1 MMFSRA
7 DETAGDI
14 PVKDITVTTHGSAT
28 LPESALSQNVRE
40 RQNVSKFSRE
50 ELEDKFLRLQD
61 ENLTLKQHAC
71 KQEDKIRRMATK
83 LIRLVKDRKRSESAG
98 GRDVE
103 MEEMMEEMQEK
114 VQDLE
119 KQNEGLRR
127 RLLATKQ
134 QLQVQTR
141 RHTPYSHVQPR
152 INSGLRRPLTPAR
165 PHTPRAGIRHVE
177 GEMSAKPP
185 QGLLPRY
192 GHSLLDEARAEIRN
206 LESVTEMQQAQLE
219 EMERSA
225 EVWREQLKRRE
236 RECEE
241 SLLQMREHQAGGQ
254 RLTIKENVEMIK
266 LQKLLSEKGN
276 ALTVLESRFLQQQE
290 SMKTLK
296 ASHDA
301 ALLKVEEVSR
311 QMKEERMKSLQLE
324 TQTQSRVLEQR
335 HAQELQERIQDLE
348 KERDLLK
355 ENCDKFVKSAFD
367 VSQEQKWRIREQQ
380 LKVQVVQLETALRSD
395 LTDKNQILDKIK
407 AERDVNE
414 KLMQENKQLQLRY
427 LEQKQHLDEIKDRM
441 KFFTKESEIDAAEL
455 SEALML
461 IKTRRSQ
468 KSGELGFLE
477 KVEEDVKVD
486 VERSLREMQAT
497 HAETIQELEKTRN
510 MLIIQ
515 HKINKDYQA
524 EVGVVTRTMDDLKL
538 EYELKTEKLAQLL
551 DMRAA
556 KIKKLEAQMKDIAY
570 GTKTHV
576 FRPDVTTDDVTDEFD
591 GPLHLARGENLLEIH
606 LGRAQFAPEAVEG
619 LKDRDPSTFC
629 TYAFYD
635 FELQSTAVVRGA
647 RPAYS
652 FTSQYL
658 VRVNELFLNYLH
670 TSSVTVE
677 VQLAEGLSFRTV
689 AAGQLRLN
697 QLLERDGKVFGTIQL
712 VGVTDEIQVF
722 GTLEY
727 WLKLRVPMEQAIRLY
742 KERVKALGYLNTST
756 RNSQALSVPVASS
769 SSLID
774 GDLNELNVTVHL
786 CCDLKS
792 RAPHTQPSPYV
803 IYKLYDFPDHDTP
816 IISSTNEPQFEDHTV
831 FPVAINSDLDAF
843 LRSEALVLY
852 VFDDLDD
859 ENQLYLGK
867 ARVPL
872 ISLAHDET
880 ITGMFELT
888 DPAGLP
894 SGQISVTL
902 KWKFTY
908 LPPSSS
914 ALTTQQTKIT
924 SRTTP
929 ERRTSQDQEKAERRT
944 SQDKEKTERRTS
956 QDQEKAERRT
966 SQDKEKTERR
976 THQDQEKAERRTPQ
990 DKEKKERQTSQEKEK
1005 TETETQLMTKDPP
1018 LIPQPTVSETPLP
1031 KPRQRTLPKSTAK
1044 RVSFVDVTELE
1055 KQMEQT
1061 TASDGDDD
1069 KETRSSVTPVPKT
1082 IIVMDAGQATS
1093 VSEEED
1099 EEESHFS
1106 EGQLIT
1112 ASSQSDESEVSEELQ
1127 EPQTGAQGEDEDDS
1141 DDCIVP
1147 AQSSQ
1152 QKKQPSECIRVEIV
1166 SLSLT
1171 PGSRVAE
1178 DGGIVR
1184 LFVEYGFLGLPS
1196 VETPL
1201 SLKKPLPG
1209 HCLSYNFSNVIHV
1222 DMENNQARRQSLRA
1236 VLEGRDTHLEH
1247 IKFTVVSDP
1256 PEEEEQ
1262 DEECEDVGVAYLRIR
1277 DVMDTRRDM
1286 RDVSLSVV
1294 DVQDSSEVIG
1304 HLVVTVEALEAL
1316 TSIMKDPERDR
1327 PLTTLA

>member
-1 MMFSRA
+1 MMFARA

-14 PVKDITVTTHGSAT
+14 PVKDIPVNPSGAAT
-28 LPESALSQNVRE
+28 LPEALLSQNIRE
-40 RQNVSKFSRE
+40 RQNVSKFSKE

-83 LIRLVKDRKRSESAG
+83 LIRLVKDRKQSEG

-103 MEEMMEEMQEK
+103 MEEMMEELQEK
-114 VQDLE
+114 VQELE
-119 KQNEGLRR
+119 KQNEGLKR
-127 RLLATKQ
+127 RLLAAKQ
-134 QLQVQTR
+134 QLQVQNR
-141 RHTPYSHVQPR
+141 RHTPYRHIQPR
-152 INSGLRRPLTPAR
+152 INSGLRRLTDDMPMASSSR
-165 PHTPRAGIRHVE
+165 PHTPKAGIRHVE
-177 GEMSAKPP
+177 GDMSAKPP

-206 LESVTEMQQAQLE
+206 LENVIESQLAQME
-219 EMERSA
+219 DMERSA
-225 EVWREQLKRRE
+225 EMLRDQLKRKE
-236 RECEE
+236 REFEE
-241 SLLQMREHQAGGQ
+241 SLLQMREHQASGQ
-254 RLTIKENVEMIK
+254 RLTIKDNVEMIK
-266 LQKLLSEKGN
+266 LQKLLSERAN
-276 ALTVLESRFLQQQE
+276 TLTVLEGRFLQQQE

-301 ALLKVEEVSR
+301 ALVKVNEVSR
-311 QMKEERMKSLQLE
+311 QLKEERLKSLQLV
-324 TQTQSRVLEQR
+324 TQIQTRALDQR

-355 ENCDKFVKSAFD
+355 ENCDKLVKSVFD
-367 VSQEQKWRIREQQ
+367 VSQEQKWKTREQQ
-380 LKVQVVQLETALRSD
+380 LKLQVAQLETALKSD
-395 LTDKNQILDKIK
+395 LADKNQILDKIK
-407 AERDVNE
+407 AERDLNE
-414 KLMQENKQLQLRY
+414 KLMQENRELQLRY
-427 LEQKQHLDEIKDRM
+427 LEQKQQLDEIKERM

-461 IKTRRSQ
+461 IKVRRIQ

-486 VERSLREMQAT
+486 VERSLRELQAT

-524 EVGVVTRTMDDLKL
+524 EVQAVTRVMDDMKL
-538 EYELKTEKLAQLL
+538 EYELKSEKLAQLL

-556 KIKKLEAQMKDIAY
+556 KIKKLEAQLKDIAY

-576 FRPDVTTDDVTDEFD
+576 FRPDVTSDGVKDEFD
-591 GPLHLARGENLLEIH
+591 ESLRLARGENLLEIH
-606 LGRAQFAPEAVEG
+606 LGRAQFSPEAVES
-619 LKDRDPSTFC
+619 LKDKDPSTFC

-647 RPAYS
+647 HPAYS
-652 FTSQYL
+652 LTSQYL
-658 VRVNELFLNYLH
+658 VRVDDLFLNYLH
-670 TSSVTVE
+670 SSSVTVE
-677 VQLAEGLSFRTV
+677 VQLAEGLSFCTV

-722 GTLEY
+722 GALEY

-756 RNSQALSVPVASS
+756 SDSQALSVPVPSCP
-769 SSLID
+769 SLMD
-774 GDLNELNVTVHL
+774 GDLNELNITIHS
-786 CCDLKS
+786 CCDLRS
-792 RAPHTQPSPYV
+792 RGPHTQPSPYI

-816 IISSTNEPQFEDHTV
+816 IISSTNEPQFEDHMV
-831 FPVAINSDLDAF
+831 FPVALNSDLDAL
-843 LRSEALVLY
+843 LRSEALVFY
-852 VFDDLDD
+852 VFDDLDV

-872 ISLAHDET
+872 ISLAHDKT

-888 DPAGLP
+888 DPEGLP

-902 KWKFTY
+902 QWKFTY
-908 LPPSSS
+908 LPPTSS
-914 ALTTQQTKIT
+914 AITTQQTTIT
-924 SRTTP
+924 GRTTP
-929 ERRTSQDQEKAERRT
+929 ERQ
-944 SQDKEKTERRTS
+944 
-956 QDQEKAERRT
+956 
-966 SQDKEKTERR
+966 
-976 THQDQEKAERRTPQ
+976 
-990 DKEKKERQTSQEKEK
+990 
-1005 TETETQLMTKDPP
+1005 TETQLMTKDPP
-1018 LIPQPTVSETPLP
+1018 LIPQPTVSENVIVLEAGEA
-1031 KPRQRTLPKSTAK
+1031 TA
-1044 RVSFVDVTELE
+1044 
-1055 KQMEQT
+1055 
-1061 TASDGDDD
+1061 
-1069 KETRSSVTPVPKT
+1069 
-1082 IIVMDAGQATS
+1082 

-1106 EGQLIT
+1106 EGQVIT
-1112 ASSQSDESEVSEELQ
+1112 ASSQSDESEISEELQ
-1127 EPQTGAQGEDEDDS
+1127 EPLTGCMSVVIRSCDALLH
-1141 DDCIVP
+1141 
-1147 AQSSQ
+1147 
-1152 QKKQPSECIRVEIV
+1152 QPSECIRVEIV
-1166 SLSLT
+1166 SMSLK

-1178 DGGIVR
+1178 DSAIVR
-1184 LFVEYGFLGLPS
+1184 LFVEYSFLGLPS

-1209 HCLSYNFSNVIHV
+1209 HNVSYNFSNVIHV
-1222 DMENNQARRQSLRA
+1222 DKESNQSRRQTLRA
-1236 VLEGRDTHLEH
+1236 VLEGRNRQLEH
-1247 IKFTVVSDP
+1247 IKFTMVSDP

-1262 DEECEDVGVAYLRIR
+1262 DEECEDVGVAYLRILDIMEKHR
-1277 DVMDTRRDM
+1277 DTK
-1286 RDVSLSVV
+1286 DVSLNIV

-1316 TSIMKDPERDR
+1316 TSIMKDPERDQ

>member
-14 PVKDITVTTHGSAT
+14 PVKDITVYTHGAAT
-28 LPESALSQNVRE
+28 LSESVLSQNVRE
-40 RQNVSKFSRE
+40 RQNVSKISRE

-61 ENLTLKQHAC
+61 ENLTLKQHTC

-83 LIRLVKDRKRSESAG
+83 LIRLVKDRKQSESAG
-98 GRDVE
+98 SRDVE

-141 RHTPYSHVQPR
+141 RHTPYSHIQPR

-165 PHTPRAGIRHVE
+165 PHTPKAGVRHVE

-206 LESVTEMQQAQLE
+206 LESVTEIQRAQLE

-225 EVWREQLKRRE
+225 EVWRDQLKRRE
-236 RECEE
+236 REFEE

-254 RLTIKENVEMIK
+254 RLTIKDNVEMIK

-301 ALLKVEEVSR
+301 ALLKVEDVSR

-324 TQTQSRVLEQR
+324 TQIQSRVLDQR
-335 HAQELQERIQDLE
+335 HAHELQERIQDLE

-380 LKVQVVQLETALRSD
+380 LKLQVVQLETALKSD

-427 LEQKQHLDEIKDRM
+427 LEQKQQMDEIKDRM

-461 IKTRRSQ
+461 IKTRRTQ

-524 EVGVVTRTMDDLKL
+524 EVEVVTRTMDDLKL

-556 KIKKLEAQMKDIAY
+556 KIKKLEAQLKDIAY

-576 FRPDVTTDDVTDEFD
+576 FRPDVPSEDVTDEFD

-652 FTSQYL
+652 CTSQYL

-689 AAGQLRLN
+689 AVGQLRLN
-697 QLLERDGKVFGTIQL
+697 KLLEQDGKVFGTIQL
-712 VGVTDEIQVF
+712 VGITDGIQVF

-742 KERVKALGYLNTST
+742 KERVKALGYLNTSM
-756 RNSQALSVPVASS
+756 RDSQALSVPVASS

-786 CCDLKS
+786 CCNLKS
-792 RAPHTQPSPYV
+792 RAPHSQPSPYV

-831 FPVAINSDLDAF
+831 FPVAMNSDLDAF

-872 ISLAHDET
+872 ISLADDEY

-914 ALTTQQTKIT
+914 AIVTQQTKIT
-924 SRTTP
+924 SRKTP
-929 ERRTSQDQEKAERRT
+929 EIRTSQDKEKTERQTSQDKEKTERPT

-956 QDQEKAERRT
+956 QD
-966 SQDKEKTERR
+966 KEKT
-976 THQDQEKAERRTPQ
+976 Q
-990 DKEKKERQTSQEKEK
+990 
-1005 TETETQLMTKDPP
+1005 TETPLMAKDPP
-1018 LIPQPTVSETPLP
+1018 LIPQPTVSEIPLP
-1031 KPRQRTLPKSTAK
+1031 KPRQRTLPKSAAK

-1061 TASDGDDD
+1061 IASDDDN

-1082 IIVMDAGQATS
+1082 IIVMDAGQATA

-1112 ASSQSDESEVSEELQ
+1112 ISSQSDESEISEELQ
-1127 EPQTGAQGEDEDDS
+1127 EPQTGVQGEDDEDEEDDS

-1147 AQSSQ
+1147 AQSTQ

-1166 SLSLT
+1166 SLSLK

-1178 DGGIVR
+1178 DSGIVR
-1184 LFVEYGFLGLPS
+1184 LFVEYCFLGLPS

-1209 HCLSYNFSNVIHV
+1209 HCVSYNFSNVIHV
-1222 DMENNQARRQSLRA
+1222 DMEKNQARRQSLRA
-1236 VLEGRDTHLEH
+1236 VLEGRNRQLEH

-1256 PEEEEQ
+1256 PEEDEQ

-1277 DVMDTRRDM
+1277 DVMDKRRDM
-1286 RDVSLSVV
+1286 KDVSLSVV

>member
-1 MMFSRA
+1 MFARA

-14 PVKDITVTTHGSAT
+14 PVKDISVSPHGAAA
-28 LPESALSQNVRE
+28 LPESLLSQNVRE

-61 ENLTLKQHAC
+61 ENLTLKQHTC

-83 LIRLVKDRKRSESAG
+83 LIRLVKDRKQSEGGRVVG

-103 MEEMMEEMQEK
+103 MEEMMEELQEK
-114 VQDLE
+114 VQELE
-119 KQNEGLRR
+119 KQNEGLKR

-134 QLQVQTR
+134 QLQVQSR
-141 RHTPYSHVQPR
+141 RHTPYSHIQPR
-152 INSGLRRPLTPAR
+152 INSGLRRLRDDRPLTPSR
-165 PHTPRAGIRHVE
+165 PHTPKAGIRHVE
-177 GEMSAKPP
+177 GEISAKPP

-206 LESVTEMQQAQLE
+206 LENVIESQQAQME
-219 EMERSA
+219 EMEGSA
-225 EVWREQLKRRE
+225 EMLRDQLKRKE
-236 RECEE
+236 REFEE
-241 SLLQMREHQAGGQ
+241 ALLQMREHQASGQ
-254 RLTIKENVEMIK
+254 RLTIKDNVEMIK

-276 ALTVLESRFLQQQE
+276 TLTVLEGRFLQQQE

-311 QMKEERMKSLQLE
+311 HLKEERLKSLQLE
-324 TQTQSRVLEQR
+324 TQIQSRALDQR
-335 HAQELQERIQDLE
+335 HMQELQERIQDLE

-355 ENCDKFVKSAFD
+355 ENCDKLVKSAFD
-367 VSQEQKWRIREQQ
+367 VSQEQKWRTREQQ
-380 LKVQVVQLETALRSD
+380 LKLQVAQLEMALKSD

-414 KLMQENKQLQLRY
+414 KVMQENKQLQLRY
-427 LEQKQHLDEIKDRM
+427 LEQKQQLDEIKHRM

-461 IKTRRSQ
+461 IKVRRSQ

-477 KVEEDVKVD
+477 KVEEDVNVD
-486 VERSLREMQAT
+486 VERSLRELQAT
-497 HAETIQELEKTRN
+497 HAEAIQELEKTRN

-524 EVGVVTRTMDDLKL
+524 EVEVVTRTMDDLKL

-556 KIKKLEAQMKDIAY
+556 KIKKLEAQLKDVAY

-576 FRPDVTTDDVTDEFD
+576 FRPDVTSDDVTDEFD

-606 LGRAQFAPEAVEG
+606 LGRAQFAPEAVES
-619 LKDRDPSTFC
+619 LKDKDPSTFC

-658 VRVNELFLNYLH
+658 VRVDELFLNYLH

-677 VQLAEGLSFRTV
+677 VQLAEGLSFHTV

-742 KERVKALGYLNTST
+742 KERVKALGYLNTSMRDT
-756 RNSQALSVPVASS
+756 QALSVPVPSS
-769 SSLID
+769 SSLMD
-774 GDLNELNVTVHL
+774 GDLNELSVTVHL
-786 CCDLKS
+786 CCNLKS
-792 RAPHTQPSPYV
+792 RGPHTQPSPYV

-831 FPVAINSDLDAF
+831 FPVAMNSQLDTF
-843 LRSEALVLY
+843 LKSEALVLY
-852 VFDDLDD
+852 VFDDLDA
-859 ENQLYLGK
+859 EHQLYLGK

-872 ISLAHDET
+872 ISLTHDET

-908 LPPSSS
+908 LPPTSS
-914 ALTTQQTKIT
+914 AITTQQPKIT
-924 SRTTP
+924 GRTTP
-929 ERRTSQDQEKAERRT
+929 ERQT
-944 SQDKEKTERRTS
+944 SQDKEKT
-956 QDQEKAERRT
+956 Q
-966 SQDKEKTERR
+966 
-976 THQDQEKAERRTPQ
+976 
-990 DKEKKERQTSQEKEK
+990 
-1005 TETETQLMTKDPP
+1005 TETQPMTKDPP
-1018 LIPQPTVSETPLP
+1018 IIPQPTVSESPLP

-1061 TASDGDDD
+1061 AASDDDD
-1069 KETRSSVTPVPKT
+1069 DDNKETQSSVIPVPKT
-1082 IIVMDAGQATS
+1082 IIVMDAGQATA

-1106 EGQLIT
+1106 EGQVIT
-1112 ASSQSDESEVSEELQ
+1112 ASSQSDESEISEELQ
-1127 EPQTGAQGEDEDDS
+1127 EPQTDVQGEHDDDDS

-1147 AQSSQ
+1147 AQSTQ
-1152 QKKQPSECIRVEIV
+1152 HKKQPSECIRVEIV
-1166 SLSLT
+1166 SLSLK

-1178 DGGIVR
+1178 DSGIVR
-1184 LFVEYGFLGLPS
+1184 LFVEYCFLGLPS

-1201 SLKKPLPG
+1201 SLKKPLSG
-1209 HCLSYNFSNVIHV
+1209 HSVSYNFSNVIHV
-1222 DMENNQARRQSLRA
+1222 DMENNQPRRQTLRA
-1236 VLEGRDTHLEH
+1236 VLEGRNRQLEH

-1262 DEECEDVGVAYLRIR
+1262 DEECEDVGVAYLRIL
-1277 DVMDTRRDM
+1277 DIMDKRRDM
-1286 RDVSLSVV
+1286 KDVSLSVV

-1304 HLVVTVEALEAL
+1304 HLVVTVEALDAL
-1316 TSIMKDPERDR
+1316 TSILKDPERDR
-1327 PLTTLA
+1327 PLTALA

>member
-1 MMFSRA
+1 
-7 DETAGDI
+7 
-14 PVKDITVTTHGSAT
+14 
-28 LPESALSQNVRE
+28 
-40 RQNVSKFSRE
+40 
-50 ELEDKFLRLQD
+50 
-61 ENLTLKQHAC
+61 
-71 KQEDKIRRMATK
+71 
-83 LIRLVKDRKRSESAG
+83 
-98 GRDVE
+98 
-103 MEEMMEEMQEK
+103 
-114 VQDLE
+114 
-119 KQNEGLRR
+119 
-127 RLLATKQ
+127 
-134 QLQVQTR
+134 
-141 RHTPYSHVQPR
+141 
-152 INSGLRRPLTPAR
+152 
-165 PHTPRAGIRHVE
+165 
-177 GEMSAKPP
+177 MSAKPP

-206 LESVTEMQQAQLE
+206 LENVTEIQQAQLE
-219 EMERSA
+219 EMERSV
-225 EVWREQLKRRE
+225 EVLRDQLKRRE
-236 RECEE
+236 REFEE

-254 RLTIKENVEMIK
+254 RLTIKDNVEMIK

-301 ALLKVEEVSR
+301 ALMKVEEVSR

-324 TQTQSRVLEQR
+324 TQIQGRVLDQR

-355 ENCDKFVKSAFD
+355 ENCDKYVKSAFD

-380 LKVQVVQLETALRSD
+380 LKLQVVQLETALKSD

-427 LEQKQHLDEIKDRM
+427 LEQKQQLDEIKDRM

-468 KSGELGFLE
+468 RSGELGFLE

-524 EVGVVTRTMDDLKL
+524 EVEVVTRTMDDLKL
-538 EYELKTEKLAQLL
+538 ECELKTEKLAQLL

-556 KIKKLEAQMKDIAY
+556 KIKKLEAQLKDIAY

-576 FRPDVTTDDVTDEFD
+576 FRPDVTSDDVTDEFD

-606 LGRAQFAPEAVEG
+606 LGRAQFAPEAVAG

-647 RPAYS
+647 SPAYS

-742 KERVKALGYLNTST
+742 KERVKALGYLSTSM
-756 RNSQALSVPVASS
+756 RDSQALSVPVASS
-769 SSLID
+769 SSLMD

-786 CCDLKS
+786 CCNLKS

-831 FPVAINSDLDAF
+831 FPLAMNSDLDAF
-843 LRSEALVLY
+843 MRSEALVLY

-880 ITGMFELT
+880 ISGMFELT

-929 ERRTSQDQEKAERRT
+929 ERQTSQDKEKTERQTSQDKEKTERQTSQDEENTERRT
-944 SQDKEKTERRTS
+944 SQDKEKT
-956 QDQEKAERRT
+956 Q
-966 SQDKEKTERR
+966 
-976 THQDQEKAERRTPQ
+976 
-990 DKEKKERQTSQEKEK
+990 
-1005 TETETQLMTKDPP
+1005 TETQLMAKDPP

-1031 KPRQRTLPKSTAK
+1031 KPRQRTLSKSTAK

-1061 TASDGDDD
+1061 TASDDDDDDD

-1082 IIVMDAGQATS
+1082 IIVMDAGQGTA

-1106 EGQLIT
+1106 EGQVIT
-1112 ASSQSDESEVSEELQ
+1112 ASSQSDESEISEELQ
-1127 EPQTGAQGEDEDDS
+1127 EPQTGVQGEDDEDEEDDS

-1147 AQSSQ
+1147 AQSTQ

-1166 SLSLT
+1166 SLSLK

-1178 DGGIVR
+1178 DSGIVR
-1184 LFVEYGFLGLPS
+1184 LFVEYCFLGLPS

-1236 VLEGRDTHLEH
+1236 VLEGRNRQLEH

-1262 DEECEDVGVAYLRIR
+1262 DEECEDVGVAYLRIL
-1277 DVMDTRRDM
+1277 DIMDKRRDM

-1316 TSIMKDPERDR
+1316 TSILKDPERDR

>member
-14 PVKDITVTTHGSAT
+14 PVKDITVSTHGAAT
-28 LPESALSQNVRE
+28 LPESVLSQNVRE

-83 LIRLVKDRKRSESAG
+83 LIRLVKDRKQRESAG

-141 RHTPYSHVQPR
+141 RHTPYSHIQPR
-152 INSGLRRPLTPAR
+152 INSGLRRPLSPAR
-165 PHTPRAGIRHVE
+165 PHTPRAGVRHVE
-177 GEMSAKPP
+177 GELSAKPP

-206 LESVTEMQQAQLE
+206 LESVTEIQQAQLE

-225 EVWREQLKRRE
+225 EALRDQLKRRE
-236 RECEE
+236 REVEE

-254 RLTIKENVEMIK
+254 RLTIKDNVEMIK

-290 SMKTLK
+290 SMRTLK

-301 ALLKVEEVSR
+301 ALLRVEEVSR
-311 QMKEERMKSLQLE
+311 QMKEERMRSLQLE
-324 TQTQSRVLEQR
+324 TQMQSRVLDQR

-380 LKVQVVQLETALRSD
+380 LKLQLVQLETALTSD
-395 LTDKNQILDKIK
+395 LTDKNLILDKIK

-427 LEQKQHLDEIKDRM
+427 LEQKQQMDEIKDRM

-524 EVGVVTRTMDDLKL
+524 EVEVVTRTMDDLKL
-538 EYELKTEKLAQLL
+538 EYELKTEKLARLL

-556 KIKKLEAQMKDIAY
+556 KIKKLEAQLKDIAY

-576 FRPDVTTDDVTDEFD
+576 FRPDVPSDDVTDEFD

-670 TSSVTVE
+670 SSSVTVE

-712 VGVTDEIQVF
+712 VGVTDAIQVF

-742 KERVKALGYLNTST
+742 KERVKALGYLNTSA
-756 RNSQALSVPVASS
+756 RDSQALSVPVASS
-769 SSLID
+769 SSLIH

-786 CCDLKS
+786 CCNLKS

-831 FPVAINSDLDAF
+831 FPVAMNSDLDAF

-872 ISLAHDET
+872 ISLAHDDT

-908 LPPSSS
+908 LSPSSS
-914 ALTTQQTKIT
+914 ALTTHQTKKT
-924 SRTTP
+924 
-929 ERRTSQDQEKAERRT
+929 ERQT
-944 SQDKEKTERRTS
+944 SQDKEKTE
-956 QDQEKAERRT
+956 
-966 SQDKEKTERR
+966 
-976 THQDQEKAERRTPQ
+976 
-990 DKEKKERQTSQEKEK
+990 
-1005 TETETQLMTKDPP
+1005 TETQRMAKDPP

-1031 KPRQRTLPKSTAK
+1031 KPRQRTLPKSAAK

-1061 TASDGDDD
+1061 TASDDRN
-1069 KETRSSVTPVPKT
+1069 KETRSAVTPVPKT
-1082 IIVMDAGQATS
+1082 IIVMDAGQATA

-1112 ASSQSDESEVSEELQ
+1112 TSSQSDESEISEELQ
-1127 EPQTGAQGEDEDDS
+1127 EPQTGVQGEDEEDEEEDS

-1147 AQSSQ
+1147 AQSTQ

-1166 SLSLT
+1166 SLSLK

-1178 DGGIVR
+1178 DSGIVR
-1184 LFVEYGFLGLPS
+1184 LFVEYCFLGLPS

-1222 DMENNQARRQSLRA
+1222 DMEHNQARRQSLRA
-1236 VLEGRDTHLEH
+1236 VLEGRNKQLEH

-1262 DEECEDVGVAYLRIR
+1262 EEECEDVGVAYLRIR
-1277 DVMDTRRDM
+1277 DVMDKRRDM
-1286 RDVSLSVV
+1286 KDVSLSVV
-1294 DVQDSSEVIG
+1294 DVQDSRDVIG
-1304 HLVVTVEALEAL
+1304 QLVVTVEALEAL

>member
-1 MMFSRA
+1 MMFARA

-14 PVKDITVTTHGSAT
+14 PVKDISVGPHAAAT
-28 LPESALSQNVRE
+28 LPESLLSQNVRE
-40 RQNVSKFSRE
+40 RQNVSKISRD

-61 ENLTLKQHAC
+61 ENLTLKQHTC

-83 LIRLVKDRKRSESAG
+83 LIRLVKDRKQSEGGRVAG

-103 MEEMMEEMQEK
+103 VEEMMEELQEK
-114 VQDLE
+114 VQELE
-119 KQNEGLRR
+119 KQNEGLKR

-134 QLQVQTR
+134 QLQVQSR
-141 RHTPYSHVQPR
+141 RHTPYSHIQPR
-152 INSGLRRPLTPAR
+152 INSGLRRLRDDALLTPSR
-165 PHTPRAGIRHVE
+165 PHTPKAGIGHVD

-206 LESVTEMQQAQLE
+206 LENAIEIQQAQME

-225 EVWREQLKRRE
+225 EMLRDQLKRKE
-236 RECEE
+236 REFEE
-241 SLLQMREHQAGGQ
+241 ALLQMREHQASGQ
-254 RLTIKENVEMIK
+254 RLTIKDNVEMIK

-276 ALTVLESRFLQQQE
+276 TLTVLEGRFLQQQE

-311 QMKEERMKSLQLE
+311 QLKEERLKSLQLE
-324 TQTQSRVLEQR
+324 TQIQNRALDQR
-335 HAQELQERIQDLE
+335 HTQELQERIQDLE

-355 ENCDKFVKSAFD
+355 ENCDKLVKSAFD
-367 VSQEQKWRIREQQ
+367 VSQEQKWRTREQQ
-380 LKVQVVQLETALRSD
+380 LKLQIAQLEMALKSD

-414 KLMQENKQLQLRY
+414 KVMEENKQLQLRY
-427 LEQKQHLDEIKDRM
+427 LEQKQQLDEIKDRM

-461 IKTRRSQ
+461 IKVRRSQ

-477 KVEEDVKVD
+477 KVDEDLKGD
-486 VERSLREMQAT
+486 VERSLRELQAT
-497 HAETIQELEKTRN
+497 HAETIQELQKTRN
-510 MLIIQ
+510 MLILQ

-524 EVGVVTRTMDDLKL
+524 EVEVVTRTMDDLKL

-556 KIKKLEAQMKDIAY
+556 KIKKLEAQLKDVAY

-576 FRPDVTTDDVTDEFD
+576 FRPDVNSDDVTDEFD

-606 LGRAQFAPEAVEG
+606 LGRAQFAPEAVES
-619 LKDRDPSTFC
+619 LKDKDPSTFC

-647 RPAYS
+647 RPAYR

-658 VRVNELFLNYLH
+658 VRVDELFLNYLH

-727 WLKLRVPMEQAIRLY
+727 WLKLRVPMDQAIRLY
-742 KERVKALGYLNTST
+742 KERVKALGYLNTRT
-756 RNSQALSVPVASS
+756 RDSQALLVPVPSS
-769 SSLID
+769 SSLMD

-792 RAPHTQPSPYV
+792 RGPHTQPSPYV

-831 FPVAINSDLDAF
+831 YPVAMNSDLDAF

-852 VFDDLDD
+852 VFDDLDAVD
-859 ENQLYLGK
+859 QLYLGK

-872 ISLAHDET
+872 ILLAHDET

-908 LPPSSS
+908 LPPTSS
-914 ALTTQQTKIT
+914 AITTTHTKIT
-924 SRTTP
+924 GGTAP
-929 ERRTSQDQEKAERRT
+929 
-944 SQDKEKTERRTS
+944 
-956 QDQEKAERRT
+956 
-966 SQDKEKTERR
+966 
-976 THQDQEKAERRTPQ
+976 
-990 DKEKKERQTSQEKEK
+990 ERQTSQDEEK
-1005 TETETQLMTKDPP
+1005 TQTETQPMVKVPP
-1018 LIPQPTVSETPLP
+1018 IIPQPTVSESPLP

-1061 TASDGDDD
+1061 AASDDDD
-1069 KETRSSVTPVPKT
+1069 DDDDDDDNKETRSSVIPVPKT
-1082 IIVMDAGQATS
+1082 VVVMEAGQATA
-1093 VSEEED
+1093 VSEEEE

-1106 EGQLIT
+1106 EGQVIT
-1112 ASSQSDESEVSEELQ
+1112 ASSQSDESEISEELQ
-1127 EPQTGAQGEDEDDS
+1127 EPQTDVQGEDDDS

-1147 AQSSQ
+1147 AQSTQ
-1152 QKKQPSECIRVEIV
+1152 HKKQPSECIRVEIV
-1166 SLSLT
+1166 SLSLK

-1178 DGGIVR
+1178 DSGIVR
-1184 LFVEYGFLGLPS
+1184 LFVEYCFLGLPS

-1201 SLKKPLPG
+1201 SLKKPLSG
-1209 HCLSYNFSNVIHV
+1209 HNVSYNFSNVIHV
-1222 DMENNQARRQSLRA
+1222 DMENNQPRRQTLRA
-1236 VLEGRDTHLEH
+1236 VLEGRNRQLEH

-1262 DEECEDVGVAYLRIR
+1262 DQECEDVGVAYLRIL
-1277 DVMDTRRDM
+1277 DIMDKRRDM
-1286 RDVSLSVV
+1286 KDVSLSVV

-1304 HLVVTVEALEAL
+1304 HLVVTVEALDAL
-1316 TSIMKDPERDR
+1316 TSILKDPERDR

>member
-1 MMFSRA
+1 MMFARA

-14 PVKDITVTTHGSAT
+14 PVKDITVNPSGAAT
-28 LPESALSQNVRE
+28 LPEALLSHNIRE
-40 RQNVSKFSRE
+40 RQNVSKFSKE

-83 LIRLVKDRKRSESAG
+83 LIRLVKDRKQSEG

-103 MEEMMEEMQEK
+103 MEEMMEELQEK
-114 VQDLE
+114 VQELE
-119 KQNEGLRR
+119 KQNEGLKR
-127 RLLATKQ
+127 RLLAAKQ
-134 QLQVQTR
+134 QLQVQNR
-141 RHTPYSHVQPR
+141 RHTPYSHIQPR
-152 INSGLRRPLTPAR
+152 INSGLRRLTDDMPMASPSR
-165 PHTPRAGIRHVE
+165 PHTPKAGIRHVE
-177 GEMSAKPP
+177 GDMSAKPP

-206 LESVTEMQQAQLE
+206 LENVIESQLAQME

-225 EVWREQLKRRE
+225 EMLRDQLKRKE
-236 RECEE
+236 REFEE
-241 SLLQMREHQAGGQ
+241 SLLQMREHQASGQ
-254 RLTIKENVEMIK
+254 RLTIKDNVEMIK
-266 LQKLLSEKGN
+266 LQKLLSERAN
-276 ALTVLESRFLQQQE
+276 TLTVLEGRFLQQQE

-301 ALLKVEEVSR
+301 ALVKVDEVSR
-311 QMKEERMKSLQLE
+311 QLKEERLKSLQLE
-324 TQTQSRVLEQR
+324 TQIQTRALDQR
-335 HAQELQERIQDLE
+335 HTQELQERIQDLE

-355 ENCDKFVKSAFD
+355 ENCDKLVKSVFD
-367 VSQEQKWRIREQQ
+367 VSQEQKWKTREQQ
-380 LKVQVVQLETALRSD
+380 LKLQVAQLEMALKSD
-395 LTDKNQILDKIK
+395 LADKNQILDKIK
-407 AERDVNE
+407 AERDLNE
-414 KLMQENKQLQLRY
+414 KLMQENRELQLRY
-427 LEQKQHLDEIKDRM
+427 LEQKQQLDEIKERM

-461 IKTRRSQ
+461 IKVRRIQ

-486 VERSLREMQAT
+486 VERSLRELQAT
-497 HAETIQELEKTRN
+497 HAETVQELEKTRN

-524 EVGVVTRTMDDLKL
+524 EVQAVTRVMDDLKL
-538 EYELKTEKLAQLL
+538 EYELKSEKLAQLL

-556 KIKKLEAQMKDIAY
+556 KIKKLEAQLKDIAY

-576 FRPDVTTDDVTDEFD
+576 FRPDVTSNGVTDEFD
-591 GPLHLARGENLLEIH
+591 ESLRLARGENLLEIH
-606 LGRAQFAPEAVEG
+606 LGRAQFSPEAVES
-619 LKDRDPSTFC
+619 LKDKDPSTFC

-647 RPAYS
+647 HPAYGL
-652 FTSQYL
+652 TSQYL
-658 VRVNELFLNYLH
+658 MRVDDLFLNYLH
-670 TSSVTVE
+670 SSSVTVE
-677 VQLAEGLSFRTV
+677 VQLAEGLSFCTV

-722 GTLEY
+722 GALEY

-742 KERVKALGYLNTST
+742 KERVKALGYLNTSM
-756 RNSQALSVPVASS
+756 RDSQALSVPVPSCP
-769 SSLID
+769 SLMD
-774 GDLNELNVTVHL
+774 GDLNELNITIHS
-786 CCDLKS
+786 CCDLRS
-792 RAPHTQPSPYV
+792 RGPHTQPSPYI

-816 IISSTNEPQFEDHTV
+816 IISSTNEPQFEDHMV
-831 FPVAINSDLDAF
+831 FPVAMNSDLDVL
-843 LRSEALVLY
+843 LRSEALVFY
-852 VFDDLDD
+852 VFDDLDV

-872 ISLAHDET
+872 ISLAHDKT

-888 DPAGLP
+888 DPEGLP

-902 KWKFTY
+902 QWKFTY
-908 LPPSSS
+908 LPPTSS
-914 ALTTQQTKIT
+914 AITTQQTTIT
-924 SRTTP
+924 GRMTP
-929 ERRTSQDQEKAERRT
+929 ERQ
-944 SQDKEKTERRTS
+944 
-956 QDQEKAERRT
+956 
-966 SQDKEKTERR
+966 
-976 THQDQEKAERRTPQ
+976 
-990 DKEKKERQTSQEKEK
+990 
-1005 TETETQLMTKDPP
+1005 TETQLMTKDPP
-1018 LIPQPTVSETPLP
+1018 LIPQPTVSEAPMP
-1031 KPRQRTLPKSTAK
+1031 KPRQRTLPKSTTK

-1061 TASDGDDD
+1061 TASDEGDDEEP
-1069 KETRSSVTPVPKT
+1069 KSSVTPAPKT
-1082 IIVMDAGQATS
+1082 VIVLEAGEATA

-1106 EGQLIT
+1106 EGQVIT
-1112 ASSQSDESEVSEELQ
+1112 ASSQSDESEISEELQ
-1127 EPQTGAQGEDEDDS
+1127 EPLTDVQGEDDDS

-1152 QKKQPSECIRVEIV
+1152 HKKQPSECIRVEIV
-1166 SLSLT
+1166 SMSLK

-1178 DGGIVR
+1178 DSAIVR
-1184 LFVEYGFLGLPS
+1184 LFVEYSFLGLPS

-1209 HCLSYNFSNVIHV
+1209 HSVSYNFSNVIHV
-1222 DMENNQARRQSLRA
+1222 DKESNQSRRQTLRA
-1236 VLEGRDTHLEH
+1236 VLEGRKRQLEH
-1247 IKFTVVSDP
+1247 IKFTMVSDP

-1262 DEECEDVGVAYLRIR
+1262 DEECEDVGVAYLRIL
-1277 DVMDTRRDM
+1277 DIMEKHRDM
-1286 RDVSLSVV
+1286 KDVSLNIV

-1316 TSIMKDPERDR
+1316 TSIMKDPERDQ

>member
-1 MMFSRA
+1 MMFARA

-14 PVKDITVTTHGSAT
+14 PVKDITVNPNGAAT
-28 LPESALSQNVRE
+28 LPQALLSQNVRE

-61 ENLTLKQHAC
+61 ENLTLKQHTC

-83 LIRLVKDRKRSESAG
+83 LIRLVKDRKQSEGGRVVG

-103 MEEMMEEMQEK
+103 MEEMMEELQEK
-114 VQDLE
+114 VQELE
-119 KQNEGLRR
+119 KQNEGLKR
-127 RLLATKQ
+127 RLLAAKQ
-134 QLQVQTR
+134 QLQVQNH
-141 RHTPYSHVQPR
+141 RHTPYSHIQPR
-152 INSGLRRPLTPAR
+152 INSGLRRLRDDMPMTSSR
-165 PHTPRAGIRHVE
+165 PHTPKTGMRHVE
-177 GEMSAKPP
+177 GDMSAKPP

-206 LESVTEMQQAQLE
+206 LENVIENQQAQME
-219 EMERSA
+219 EMERSS
-225 EVWREQLKRRE
+225 EMLRDQLKRKE
-236 RECEE
+236 REFEE
-241 SLLQMREHQAGGQ
+241 SLLQMREHQASGQ
-254 RLTIKENVEMIK
+254 RLTIKDNVEMIK
-266 LQKLLSEKGN
+266 LQKLLSEKAN
-276 ALTVLESRFLQQQE
+276 TLTVLESRFLQQQE

-301 ALLKVEEVSR
+301 ALVKVDEVSR
-311 QMKEERMKSLQLE
+311 QLKEERLKSLQLE
-324 TQTQSRVLEQR
+324 TQIQTRALDQR
-335 HAQELQERIQDLE
+335 HTQELQERIQDLE

-355 ENCDKFVKSAFD
+355 ENCDKLVKSAFD
-367 VSQEQKWRIREQQ
+367 VSQEQKWKTREQQ
-380 LKVQVVQLETALRSD
+380 LKLQVAQLETALKSD
-395 LTDKNQILDKIK
+395 LADKNQILDKIK
-407 AERDVNE
+407 AERDLNE
-414 KLMQENKQLQLRY
+414 KLMQENRELQLRY
-427 LEQKQHLDEIKDRM
+427 LEQKQQLDEIRERM

-461 IKTRRSQ
+461 IKVRRSQ

-486 VERSLREMQAT
+486 VERSLRELQAS

-524 EVGVVTRTMDDLKL
+524 EVEAVTRTMDDLKL
-538 EYELKTEKLAQLL
+538 EYELKSEKLGQLL

-556 KIKKLEAQMKDIAY
+556 KIKKLEAQLKDIAY

-576 FRPDVTTDDVTDEFD
+576 FRPDVTSDDVTDEFD
-591 GPLHLARGENLLEIH
+591 ETLRLARGENLLEIH
-606 LGRAQFAPEAVEG
+606 LGRAQFSPEAVES
-619 LKDRDPSTFC
+619 LKDKDPSTFC

-652 FTSQYL
+652 LTSQYL
-658 VRVNELFLNYLH
+658 VRVDDLFLNYLH

-742 KERVKALGYLNTST
+742 KERVKALGYLNTSM
-756 RNSQALSVPVASS
+756 RDSQVLTVPVPSS
-769 SSLID
+769 SSLI
-774 GDLNELNVTVHL
+774 GDLNELNVTIHS
-786 CCDLKS
+786 CCNLKS
-792 RAPHTQPSPYV
+792 RDPHTQPSPYV
-803 IYKLYDFPDHDTP
+803 IYKLYNFPDHDTP
-816 IISSTNEPQFEDHTV
+816 IISSTNEPQFEDHMV
-831 FPVAINSDLDAF
+831 FPVAMNSDLDAF
-843 LRSEALVLY
+843 LKSEVLVLY
-852 VFDDLDD
+852 VFDDLDV

-872 ISLAHDET
+872 ISLTHDKT
-880 ITGMFELT
+880 ITGMFELI

-908 LPPSSS
+908 LPSTTSTI
-914 ALTTQQTKIT
+914 TTQQTNIT
-924 SRTTP
+924 GRTTP
-929 ERRTSQDQEKAERRT
+929 ERKTSQDE
-944 SQDKEKTERRTS
+944 EKT
-956 QDQEKAERRT
+956 Q
-966 SQDKEKTERR
+966 
-976 THQDQEKAERRTPQ
+976 
-990 DKEKKERQTSQEKEK
+990 KERQQII
-1005 TETETQLMTKDPP
+1005 KDPP
-1018 LIPQPTVSETPLP
+1018 LIPQPTVSETPMP
-1031 KPRQRTLPKSTAK
+1031 KPRQRTLPKSTTK

-1061 TASDGDDD
+1061 AASDEGDNEEP
-1069 KETRSSVTPVPKT
+1069 KSSVTPVPKT
-1082 IIVMDAGQATS
+1082 VIVMEAGEATV

-1106 EGQLIT
+1106 EGQVIT
-1112 ASSQSDESEVSEELQ
+1112 ASSQSDESEISEELQ
-1127 EPQTGAQGEDEDDS
+1127 EAPTDVQGEDDDS

-1166 SLSLT
+1166 SLSLK

-1178 DGGIVR
+1178 DSGIVR
-1184 LFVEYGFLGLPS
+1184 LFVEYCFLGLPS

-1209 HCLSYNFSNVIHV
+1209 HSVSYNFSNVIHV
-1222 DMENNQARRQSLRA
+1222 DKESNQPRRQTLRA
-1236 VLEGRDTHLEH
+1236 VLEGRNRQLEH

-1262 DEECEDVGVAYLRIR
+1262 DEECEDVGVAYLRIV
-1277 DVMDTRRDM
+1277 DIMEKRRDM
-1286 RDVSLSVV
+1286 KDVSLNIV
-1294 DVQDSSEVIG
+1294 DVQDSSEVVG

-1316 TSIMKDPERDR
+1316 TSILKDPERDR

>member
-1 MMFSRA
+1 MFARA

-14 PVKDITVTTHGSAT
+14 PVKDITVNPNGAAT
-28 LPESALSQNVRE
+28 LPEALLSQNIRE
-40 RQNVSKFSRE
+40 RQNVSKFSKE

-83 LIRLVKDRKRSESAG
+83 LIRLLKDRKQSEG

-103 MEEMMEEMQEK
+103 MEEMMEELQEK
-114 VQDLE
+114 VQELE
-119 KQNEGLRR
+119 KQNEGLKR
-127 RLLATKQ
+127 RLLAAKQ
-134 QLQVQTR
+134 QLQVQNR
-141 RHTPYSHVQPR
+141 RHTPYSHIQPR
-152 INSGLRRPLTPAR
+152 INSGLRRLTDDMPMASSSR
-165 PHTPRAGIRHVE
+165 PHTPKAGIRHVE
-177 GEMSAKPP
+177 GDMSAKPP

-206 LESVTEMQQAQLE
+206 LENVIESQLAQME

-225 EVWREQLKRRE
+225 EMLRDQLKRKE
-236 RECEE
+236 REFEE
-241 SLLQMREHQAGGQ
+241 SLLQMREHQASGQ
-254 RLTIKENVEMIK
+254 RLTIKDNVEMIK
-266 LQKLLSEKGN
+266 LQKLLSERAN
-276 ALTVLESRFLQQQE
+276 TLTVLEGRFLQQQE

-296 ASHDA
+296 TSHDA
-301 ALLKVEEVSR
+301 ALVKVDEVSR
-311 QMKEERMKSLQLE
+311 QLKEERLKSLQLE
-324 TQTQSRVLEQR
+324 TQIQTRALDQR
-335 HAQELQERIQDLE
+335 HTQELQERIQDLE

-355 ENCDKFVKSAFD
+355 ENCDKLVKSVFD
-367 VSQEQKWRIREQQ
+367 VSQEQKWKTREQQ
-380 LKVQVVQLETALRSD
+380 LKLQVAQLETALKSD
-395 LTDKNQILDKIK
+395 LADKNQILDKIK
-407 AERDVNE
+407 AERDLNE
-414 KLMQENKQLQLRY
+414 KLMQENRELQLRY
-427 LEQKQHLDEIKDRM
+427 LEQKQQLDEIKERM
-441 KFFTKESEIDAAEL
+441 KFFTKEREIDAAEL

-461 IKTRRSQ
+461 IKVRRIQ

-486 VERSLREMQAT
+486 VERSLRELQAT
-497 HAETIQELEKTRN
+497 HAETVQELEKTRN

-524 EVGVVTRTMDDLKL
+524 EVQAVTRVMDDLKL
-538 EYELKTEKLAQLL
+538 EYELKSEKLAQLL

-556 KIKKLEAQMKDIAY
+556 KIKKLEAQLKDIAY

-576 FRPDVTTDDVTDEFD
+576 FRPDVTSDGVTDEFD
-591 GPLHLARGENLLEIH
+591 ESLRLARGENLLEIH
-606 LGRAQFAPEAVEG
+606 LGRAQFSPEAVEG
-619 LKDRDPSTFC
+619 LKDKDPSTFC

-647 RPAYS
+647 HPAYGL
-652 FTSQYL
+652 TSQYL
-658 VRVNELFLNYLH
+658 VRVDDLFLNYLH
-670 TSSVTVE
+670 SSSVTVE
-677 VQLAEGLSFRTV
+677 VQLAEGLSFCTV

-722 GTLEY
+722 GALEY

-742 KERVKALGYLNTST
+742 KERVKALGYLNTSM
-756 RNSQALSVPVASS
+756 RDSQALSVPVPSCP
-769 SSLID
+769 SLMD
-774 GDLNELNVTVHL
+774 GDLNELNITIHS
-786 CCDLKS
+786 CCDLRS
-792 RAPHTQPSPYV
+792 RGPHTQPSPYI

-816 IISSTNEPQFEDHTV
+816 IISSTNEPQFEDHMV
-831 FPVAINSDLDAF
+831 FPVAMNSDLDAL
-843 LRSEALVLY
+843 LRSEALVFY
-852 VFDDLDD
+852 VFDDLDV

-872 ISLAHDET
+872 ISLAHDKT

-888 DPAGLP
+888 DPEGLP

-902 KWKFTY
+902 QWKFTY
-908 LPPSSS
+908 LPPTSS
-914 ALTTQQTKIT
+914 AITTQQTTIT
-924 SRTTP
+924 GRTTP
-929 ERRTSQDQEKAERRT
+929 ERQ
-944 SQDKEKTERRTS
+944 
-956 QDQEKAERRT
+956 
-966 SQDKEKTERR
+966 
-976 THQDQEKAERRTPQ
+976 
-990 DKEKKERQTSQEKEK
+990 
-1005 TETETQLMTKDPP
+1005 TETQLMTKDPP
-1018 LIPQPTVSETPLP
+1018 LIPQPTVSEAPMP
-1031 KPRQRTLPKSTAK
+1031 KPRQRTLPKSTTK

-1061 TASDGDDD
+1061 TASDEGDDEEP
-1069 KETRSSVTPVPKT
+1069 KSSVTPAPKT
-1082 IIVMDAGQATS
+1082 VIVLEAGEATA

-1106 EGQLIT
+1106 EGQVIT
-1112 ASSQSDESEVSEELQ
+1112 ASSQSDESEISEELQ
-1127 EPQTGAQGEDEDDS
+1127 EPLTDVQGEDDDS

-1152 QKKQPSECIRVEIV
+1152 HKKQPSECIRVEIV
-1166 SLSLT
+1166 SMSLK

-1178 DGGIVR
+1178 DSAIVR
-1184 LFVEYGFLGLPS
+1184 LFVEYSFLGLPS

-1209 HCLSYNFSNVIHV
+1209 HSVSYNFSNVIHV
-1222 DMENNQARRQSLRA
+1222 DKESNQSRRQTLRA
-1236 VLEGRDTHLEH
+1236 VLEGRNRQLEH
-1247 IKFTVVSDP
+1247 IKFTMVSDP

-1262 DEECEDVGVAYLRIR
+1262 DEECEDVGVAYLRIL
-1277 DVMDTRRDM
+1277 DIMEKHRDM
-1286 RDVSLSVV
+1286 KDVSLNIV

-1316 TSIMKDPERDR
+1316 TSIMKDPERDQ

>member
-1 MMFSRA
+1 MFARA

-14 PVKDITVTTHGSAT
+14 PVKDITVSPHGAAT
-28 LPESALSQNVRE
+28 LPESLLSQNVRE

-61 ENLTLKQHAC
+61 ENLTLKQHTC

-83 LIRLVKDRKRSESAG
+83 LIRLVKDRKQSEGGRAVG

-103 MEEMMEEMQEK
+103 MEEMMEELQEK
-114 VQDLE
+114 VQELE

-134 QLQVQTR
+134 QLQVQSH
-141 RHTPYSHVQPR
+141 RHTPYGHIQPR
-152 INSGLRRPLTPAR
+152 INSGLRRLRDDLTSSR
-165 PHTPRAGIRHVE
+165 PHTPKAGIRHVE

-206 LESVTEMQQAQLE
+206 LENVIESQQAQME
-219 EMERSA
+219 EMERSV
-225 EVWREQLKRRE
+225 EMLRDQLKRKE
-236 RECEE
+236 REFEE
-241 SLLQMREHQAGGQ
+241 SLLQMREHQASGQ
-254 RLTIKENVEMIK
+254 RLTIKDNVEMIK

-276 ALTVLESRFLQQQE
+276 TLTVLEGRFLQQQE

-311 QMKEERMKSLQLE
+311 HLKEERLKSLQLE
-324 TQTQSRVLEQR
+324 TQIHSRALDQR

-355 ENCDKFVKSAFD
+355 ENCDKLVKSAFD
-367 VSQEQKWRIREQQ
+367 VSQEQKWRTREQQ
-380 LKVQVVQLETALRSD
+380 LKLQVAQLETALKSD

-414 KLMQENKQLQLRY
+414 KLMQENKQLQLHY
-427 LEQKQHLDEIKDRM
+427 LEQKQQLDEIKDRM

-461 IKTRRSQ
+461 IKVRRSQ

-486 VERSLREMQAT
+486 VERYMRELQAT

-524 EVGVVTRTMDDLKL
+524 EVQVVTRTMDDLKL

-556 KIKKLEAQMKDIAY
+556 KIKKLEAQLKDIAY

-576 FRPDVTTDDVTDEFD
+576 FRPDVTSDDVTDEFD

-606 LGRAQFAPEAVEG
+606 LGRAHFAPEAVES
-619 LKDRDPSTFC
+619 LKDKDPSTFC

-658 VRVNELFLNYLH
+658 VRVDELFLNYLH

-742 KERVKALGYLNTST
+742 KERVKALGYLNTSM
-756 RNSQALSVPVASS
+756 RDSKALSVPVPSS
-769 SSLID
+769 SSLMD
-774 GDLNELNVTVHL
+774 GDLNEINVTIHL
-786 CCDLKS
+786 CCNLKS
-792 RAPHTQPSPYV
+792 RGPHTQPSPYV

-816 IISSTNEPQFEDHTV
+816 IISSTNEPQFEDHAV
-831 FPVAINSDLDAF
+831 FPVAMNSDLDAF
-843 LRSEALVLY
+843 LRSEGLVLY
-852 VFDDLDD
+852 VFDDLDV

-872 ISLAHDET
+872 ISLAHDKT

-894 SGQISVTL
+894 SGRISVTL
-902 KWKFTY
+902 RWKFTH
-908 LPPSSS
+908 LPPTSS
-914 ALTTQQTKIT
+914 AITTQQTKIT
-924 SRTTP
+924 GRTTL
-929 ERRTSQDQEKAERRT
+929 
-944 SQDKEKTERRTS
+944 
-956 QDQEKAERRT
+956 
-966 SQDKEKTERR
+966 
-976 THQDQEKAERRTPQ
+976 
-990 DKEKKERQTSQEKEK
+990 ERQTSQDREK
-1005 TETETQLMTKDPP
+1005 TQTETQLMAKDPP
-1018 LIPQPTVSETPLP
+1018 IIPQPTVSETPMP

-1044 RVSFVDVTELE
+1044 RVSFMDVTELE

-1061 TASDGDDD
+1061 TASEDDD
-1069 KETRSSVTPVPKT
+1069 NKEIITSSVTPVPKT
-1082 IIVMDAGQATS
+1082 IIVMDAGQATA

-1106 EGQLIT
+1106 EGQVIT
-1112 ASSQSDESEVSEELQ
+1112 TSSQSDESEISEELQ
-1127 EPQTGAQGEDEDDS
+1127 EPQTDIQGEDDEDDS

-1147 AQSSQ
+1147 AQSTQ

-1166 SLSLT
+1166 SLSLK

-1178 DGGIVR
+1178 DSGIVR

-1209 HCLSYNFSNVIHV
+1209 HSVSYNFSNVIHV
-1222 DMENNQARRQSLRA
+1222 DMENNQPRRQTLRA
-1236 VLEGRDTHLEH
+1236 VLEGRNRQLEH

-1262 DEECEDVGVAYLRIR
+1262 DEECEDVGVVYLRIL
-1277 DVMDTRRDM
+1277 DIVDKRRDM
-1286 RDVSLSVV
+1286 KDMSLSVV

-1316 TSIMKDPERDR
+1316 TSILKDPERDR

>member
-1 MMFSRA
+1 MMFARA

-14 PVKDITVTTHGSAT
+14 PVKDITVNPKGAT
-28 LPESALSQNVRE
+28 LPESLLSQNVRE

-61 ENLTLKQHAC
+61 ENLTLKQHTC
-71 KQEDKIRRMATK
+71 NQEDKIRRMATK
-83 LIRLVKDRKRSESAG
+83 LIRLVKDRKKSEGGCVVG

-103 MEEMMEEMQEK
+103 MEEMMEELQEK

-119 KQNEGLRR
+119 KQNEGLKR

-134 QLQVQTR
+134 QLQVQNR
-141 RHTPYSHVQPR
+141 RHTPYSHIQPR
-152 INSGLRRPLTPAR
+152 INSGLRRLRDVMPMASSR
-165 PHTPRAGIRHVE
+165 PHTPKAGIGHVVE
-177 GEMSAKPP
+177 GDMSAKPP

-206 LESVTEMQQAQLE
+206 LENVIESQQAQME

-225 EVWREQLKRRE
+225 EMLRDQLKRKE
-236 RECEE
+236 REFEE
-241 SLLQMREHQAGGQ
+241 SLLQMREHQASGQ
-254 RLTIKENVEMIK
+254 RLTIKDNVEMIK
-266 LQKLLSEKGN
+266 LQKLLSEKAN
-276 ALTVLESRFLQQQE
+276 TLTVLEGRFLQQQE

-296 ASHDA
+296 ASHDV
-301 ALLKVEEVSR
+301 ALVKVDEVS
-311 QMKEERMKSLQLE
+311 QQLKEERLKSLQLE
-324 TQTQSRVLEQR
+324 TQIQTRALDQR
-335 HAQELQERIQDLE
+335 HTQELQERIQDLE

-355 ENCDKFVKSAFD
+355 ENCDKLVKSAFD
-367 VSQEQKWRIREQQ
+367 VSQEQKWKTREQQ
-380 LKVQVVQLETALRSD
+380 LKLQVAQLEMALKSD
-395 LTDKNQILDKIK
+395 LADKNQILDKIK
-407 AERDVNE
+407 AERDLNE
-414 KLMQENKQLQLRY
+414 KLMQENRELQLRY
-427 LEQKQHLDEIKDRM
+427 LEQKQQLDEIKERM

-461 IKTRRSQ
+461 IKVRRSQ

-486 VERSLREMQAT
+486 VERSLRELQAT

-524 EVGVVTRTMDDLKL
+524 EVEAVTRAMDDLKL
-538 EYELKTEKLAQLL
+538 EHELKSEKLAQLL

-556 KIKKLEAQMKDIAY
+556 KIKKLEAQLKDIAY

-576 FRPDVTTDDVTDEFD
+576 FRPDVTSDDVTDEFD
-591 GPLHLARGENLLEIH
+591 ESLRLARGENLLEIH
-606 LGRAQFAPEAVEG
+606 LGKAQFSPEAVEN
-619 LKDRDPSTFC
+619 LKDKDPSTFC

-647 RPAYS
+647 RPAYNL
-652 FTSQYL
+652 TSQYL
-658 VRVNELFLNYLH
+658 VRVDELFLNYLH
-670 TSSVTVE
+670 SSSVTVE

-697 QLLERDGKVFGTIQL
+697 QLLERDGKVFGIIKL

-722 GTLEY
+722 GALEY

-742 KERVKALGYLNTST
+742 KERVKALGYLNTSM
-756 RNSQALSVPVASS
+756 RDSQASVPSS
-769 SSLID
+769 PSLMD
-774 GDLNELNVTVHL
+774 GDLNELNITIHS

-792 RAPHTQPSPYV
+792 RGPHTQPSPYI
-803 IYKLYDFPDHDTP
+803 IYKLYNFPDHDTP
-816 IISSTNEPQFEDHTV
+816 IISSTNEPQFEDHMV
-831 FPVAINSDLDAF
+831 FPVAMNSDFDAL
-843 LRSEALVLY
+843 LRSEALVFY
-852 VFDDLDD
+852 VFDDLDV

-872 ISLAHDET
+872 ISLAHDKT

-888 DPAGLP
+888 DPEGLP

-908 LPPSSS
+908 LPPTSS
-914 ALTTQQTKIT
+914 AITTQQTTIT
-924 SRTTP
+924 GRTTP
-929 ERRTSQDQEKAERRT
+929 ERQTSQN
-944 SQDKEKTERRTS
+944 KEKT
-956 QDQEKAERRT
+956 
-966 SQDKEKTERR
+966 
-976 THQDQEKAERRTPQ
+976 H
-990 DKEKKERQTSQEKEK
+990 
-1005 TETETQLMTKDPP
+1005 TETQLMTKDPP
-1018 LIPQPTVSETPLP
+1018 LIPKPTVSET
-1031 KPRQRTLPKSTAK
+1031 
-1044 RVSFVDVTELE
+1044 V
-1055 KQMEQT
+1055 
-1061 TASDGDDD
+1061 
-1069 KETRSSVTPVPKT
+1069 
-1082 IIVMDAGQATS
+1082 IVMEAGEATAI
-1093 VSEEED
+1093 SEEED

-1106 EGQLIT
+1106 EGQVIT
-1112 ASSQSDESEVSEELQ
+1112 ASSQSDESEISEELQ
-1127 EPQTGAQGEDEDDS
+1127 EPLTGCMSVVIRSCDALLQ
-1141 DDCIVP
+1141 
-1147 AQSSQ
+1147 
-1152 QKKQPSECIRVEIV
+1152 QPSECIRVEIV
-1166 SLSLT
+1166 SMSLK

-1178 DGGIVR
+1178 DSAIVR
-1184 LFVEYGFLGLPS
+1184 LFVEYSFLGLPS

-1209 HCLSYNFSNVIHV
+1209 HSVSYNFSNVIHV
-1222 DMENNQARRQSLRA
+1222 DKESNQPRRQTLRA
-1236 VLEGRDTHLEH
+1236 VLEGRNRQIEH

-1262 DEECEDVGVAYLRIR
+1262 DEECEDVGVAYLRIL
-1277 DVMDTRRDM
+1277 DIMEKHRDM
-1286 RDVSLSVV
+1286 KDVSLNIV

-1316 TSIMKDPERDR
+1316 TSIMKDPERDQ

>member
-1 MMFSRA
+1 MFARA

-14 PVKDITVTTHGSAT
+14 PVKDITVNPSGA
-28 LPESALSQNVRE
+28 ALLSHNIRE
-40 RQNVSKFSRE
+40 RQNVSKFSKE

-83 LIRLVKDRKRSESAG
+83 LIRLVKDRKQSEG

-103 MEEMMEEMQEK
+103 MEEMMEELQEK
-114 VQDLE
+114 VQELE
-119 KQNEGLRR
+119 KQNEGLKR
-127 RLLATKQ
+127 RLLAAKQ
-134 QLQVQTR
+134 QLQVQNR
-141 RHTPYSHVQPR
+141 RHTPYSHIQPR
-152 INSGLRRPLTPAR
+152 INSGLRRLTDDMPMASPSR
-165 PHTPRAGIRHVE
+165 PHTPKAGIRHVE
-177 GEMSAKPP
+177 GDMSAKPP

-192 GHSLLDEARAEIRN
+192 GHSHSILSSNVI
-206 LESVTEMQQAQLE
+206 ESQLAQME

-225 EVWREQLKRRE
+225 EMLRDQLKRKE
-236 RECEE
+236 REFEE
-241 SLLQMREHQAGGQ
+241 SLLQMREHQASGQ
-254 RLTIKENVEMIK
+254 RLTIKDNVEMIK
-266 LQKLLSEKGN
+266 LQKLLSERAN
-276 ALTVLESRFLQQQE
+276 TLTVLEGRFLQQQE

-301 ALLKVEEVSR
+301 ALVKVDEVSR
-311 QMKEERMKSLQLE
+311 QLKEERLKSLQLE
-324 TQTQSRVLEQR
+324 TQIQTRALDQR
-335 HAQELQERIQDLE
+335 HTQELQERIQDLE

-355 ENCDKFVKSAFD
+355 ENCDKLVKSVFD
-367 VSQEQKWRIREQQ
+367 VSQEQKWKTREQQ
-380 LKVQVVQLETALRSD
+380 LKLQVAQLEMALKSD
-395 LTDKNQILDKIK
+395 LADKNQILDKIK
-407 AERDVNE
+407 AERDLNE
-414 KLMQENKQLQLRY
+414 KLMQENRELQLRY
-427 LEQKQHLDEIKDRM
+427 LEQKQQLDEIKERM

-461 IKTRRSQ
+461 IKVRRIQ

-486 VERSLREMQAT
+486 VERSLRELQAT
-497 HAETIQELEKTRN
+497 HAETVQELEKTRN

-524 EVGVVTRTMDDLKL
+524 EVQAVTRVMDDLKL
-538 EYELKTEKLAQLL
+538 EYELKSEKLAQLL

-556 KIKKLEAQMKDIAY
+556 KIKKLEAQLKDIAY

-576 FRPDVTTDDVTDEFD
+576 FRPDVTSNGVTDEFD
-591 GPLHLARGENLLEIH
+591 ESLRLARGENLLEIH
-606 LGRAQFAPEAVEG
+606 LGRAQFSPEAVES
-619 LKDRDPSTFC
+619 LKDKDPSTFC

-647 RPAYS
+647 HPAYGL
-652 FTSQYL
+652 TSQYL
-658 VRVNELFLNYLH
+658 MRVDDLFLNYLH
-670 TSSVTVE
+670 SSSVTVE
-677 VQLAEGLSFRTV
+677 VQLAEGLSFCTV

-722 GTLEY
+722 GALEY

-742 KERVKALGYLNTST
+742 KERVKALGYLNTSM
-756 RNSQALSVPVASS
+756 RDSQALSVPVPSCP
-769 SSLID
+769 SLMD
-774 GDLNELNVTVHL
+774 GDLNELNITIHS
-786 CCDLKS
+786 CCDLRS
-792 RAPHTQPSPYV
+792 RGPHTQPSPYI

-816 IISSTNEPQFEDHTV
+816 IISSTNEPQFEDHMV
-831 FPVAINSDLDAF
+831 FPVAMNSDLDVL
-843 LRSEALVLY
+843 LRSEALVFY
-852 VFDDLDD
+852 VFDDLDV

-872 ISLAHDET
+872 ISLAHDKT

-888 DPAGLP
+888 DPEGLP

-902 KWKFTY
+902 QWKFTY
-908 LPPSSS
+908 LPPTSS
-914 ALTTQQTKIT
+914 AITTQQTTIT
-924 SRTTP
+924 GRMTP
-929 ERRTSQDQEKAERRT
+929 ERQ
-944 SQDKEKTERRTS
+944 
-956 QDQEKAERRT
+956 
-966 SQDKEKTERR
+966 
-976 THQDQEKAERRTPQ
+976 
-990 DKEKKERQTSQEKEK
+990 
-1005 TETETQLMTKDPP
+1005 TETQLMTKDPP
-1018 LIPQPTVSETPLP
+1018 LIPQPTVSEAPMP
-1031 KPRQRTLPKSTAK
+1031 KPRQRTLPKSTTK

-1061 TASDGDDD
+1061 TASDEGDDEEP
-1069 KETRSSVTPVPKT
+1069 KSSVTPAPKT
-1082 IIVMDAGQATS
+1082 VIVLEAGEATA

-1106 EGQLIT
+1106 EGQVIT
-1112 ASSQSDESEVSEELQ
+1112 ASSQSDESEISEELQ
-1127 EPQTGAQGEDEDDS
+1127 EPLTDVQGEDDDS

-1152 QKKQPSECIRVEIV
+1152 HKKQPSECIRVEIV
-1166 SLSLT
+1166 SMSLK

-1178 DGGIVR
+1178 DSAIVR
-1184 LFVEYGFLGLPS
+1184 LFVEYSFLGLPS

-1209 HCLSYNFSNVIHV
+1209 HSVSYNFSNVIHV
-1222 DMENNQARRQSLRA
+1222 DKESNQSRRQTLRA
-1236 VLEGRDTHLEH
+1236 VLEGRKRQLEH
-1247 IKFTVVSDP
+1247 IKFTMVSDP

-1262 DEECEDVGVAYLRIR
+1262 DEECEDVGVAYLRIL
-1277 DVMDTRRDM
+1277 DIMEKHRDM
-1286 RDVSLSVV
+1286 KDVSLNIV

-1316 TSIMKDPERDR
+1316 TSIMKDPERDQ

>member
-1 MMFSRA
+1 MFARA

-14 PVKDITVTTHGSAT
+14 PVKDIPVNPSGARPYCLRISERDRMCLNSKTRSAG
-28 LPESALSQNVRE
+28 LII
-40 RQNVSKFSRE
+40 
-50 ELEDKFLRLQD
+50 
-61 ENLTLKQHAC
+61 C
-71 KQEDKIRRMATK
+71 KCLWCFRMATK
-83 LIRLVKDRKRSESAG
+83 LIRLVKDRKQSEG

-103 MEEMMEEMQEK
+103 MEEMMEELQEK
-114 VQDLE
+114 VQELE
-119 KQNEGLRR
+119 KQNEGLKR
-127 RLLATKQ
+127 RLLAAKQ
-134 QLQVQTR
+134 QLQVQNR
-141 RHTPYSHVQPR
+141 RHTPYRHIQPR
-152 INSGLRRPLTPAR
+152 INSGLRRLTDDMPMASSSR
-165 PHTPRAGIRHVE
+165 PHTPKAGIRHVE
-177 GEMSAKPP
+177 GDMSAKPP

-206 LESVTEMQQAQLE
+206 LENVIESQLAQME
-219 EMERSA
+219 DMERSA
-225 EVWREQLKRRE
+225 EMLRDQLKRKE
-236 RECEE
+236 REFEE
-241 SLLQMREHQAGGQ
+241 SLLQMREHQASGQ
-254 RLTIKENVEMIK
+254 RLTIKDNVEMIK
-266 LQKLLSEKGN
+266 LQKLLSERAN
-276 ALTVLESRFLQQQE
+276 TLTVLEGRFLQQQE

-301 ALLKVEEVSR
+301 ALVKVNEVSR
-311 QMKEERMKSLQLE
+311 QLKEERLKSLQLV
-324 TQTQSRVLEQR
+324 TQIQTRALDQR

-355 ENCDKFVKSAFD
+355 ENCDKLVKSVFD
-367 VSQEQKWRIREQQ
+367 VSQEQKWKTREQQ
-380 LKVQVVQLETALRSD
+380 LKLQVAQLETALKSD
-395 LTDKNQILDKIK
+395 LADKNQILDKIK
-407 AERDVNE
+407 AERDLNE
-414 KLMQENKQLQLRY
+414 KLMQENRELQLRY
-427 LEQKQHLDEIKDRM
+427 LEQKQQLDEIKERM

-461 IKTRRSQ
+461 IKVRRIQ

-486 VERSLREMQAT
+486 VERSLRELQAT

-524 EVGVVTRTMDDLKL
+524 EVQAVTRVMDDMKL
-538 EYELKTEKLAQLL
+538 EYELKSEKLAQLL

-556 KIKKLEAQMKDIAY
+556 KIKKLEAQLKDIAY

-576 FRPDVTTDDVTDEFD
+576 FRPDVTSDGVKDEFD
-591 GPLHLARGENLLEIH
+591 ESLRLARGENLLEIH
-606 LGRAQFAPEAVEG
+606 LGRAQFSPEAVES
-619 LKDRDPSTFC
+619 LKDKDPSTFC

-647 RPAYS
+647 HPAYS
-652 FTSQYL
+652 LTSQYL
-658 VRVNELFLNYLH
+658 VRVDDLFLNYLH
-670 TSSVTVE
+670 SSSVTVE
-677 VQLAEGLSFRTV
+677 VQLAEGLSFCTV

-722 GTLEY
+722 GALEY

-756 RNSQALSVPVASS
+756 SDSQALSVPVPSCP
-769 SSLID
+769 SLMD
-774 GDLNELNVTVHL
+774 GDLNELNITIHS
-786 CCDLKS
+786 CCDLRS
-792 RAPHTQPSPYV
+792 RGPHTQPSPYI

-816 IISSTNEPQFEDHTV
+816 IISSTNEPQFEDHMV
-831 FPVAINSDLDAF
+831 FPVALNSDLDAL
-843 LRSEALVLY
+843 LRSEALVFY
-852 VFDDLDD
+852 VFDDLDV

-872 ISLAHDET
+872 ISLAHDKT

-888 DPAGLP
+888 DPEGLP

-902 KWKFTY
+902 QWKFTY
-908 LPPSSS
+908 LPPTSS
-914 ALTTQQTKIT
+914 AITTQQTTIT
-924 SRTTP
+924 GRTTP
-929 ERRTSQDQEKAERRT
+929 ERQ
-944 SQDKEKTERRTS
+944 
-956 QDQEKAERRT
+956 
-966 SQDKEKTERR
+966 
-976 THQDQEKAERRTPQ
+976 
-990 DKEKKERQTSQEKEK
+990 
-1005 TETETQLMTKDPP
+1005 TETQLMTKDPP
-1018 LIPQPTVSETPLP
+1018 LIPQPTVSEAPMP
-1031 KPRQRTLPKSTAK
+1031 KPRQTLPKSTTK

-1061 TASDGDDD
+1061 TASDEGDDEEP
-1069 KETRSSVTPVPKT
+1069 KSSVTPAPKNV
-1082 IIVMDAGQATS
+1082 IVLEAGEATA

-1106 EGQLIT
+1106 EGQVIT
-1112 ASSQSDESEVSEELQ
+1112 ASSQSDESEISEELQ
-1127 EPQTGAQGEDEDDS
+1127 EPLTDVQGEDDDS

-1152 QKKQPSECIRVEIV
+1152 HKKQPSECIRVEIV
-1166 SLSLT
+1166 SMSLK

-1178 DGGIVR
+1178 DSAIVR
-1184 LFVEYGFLGLPS
+1184 LFVEYSFLGLPS

-1209 HCLSYNFSNVIHV
+1209 HNVSYNFSNVIHV
-1222 DMENNQARRQSLRA
+1222 DKESNQSRRQTLRA
-1236 VLEGRDTHLEH
+1236 VLEGRNRQLEH
-1247 IKFTVVSDP
+1247 IKFTMVSDP

-1262 DEECEDVGVAYLRIR
+1262 DEECEDVGVAYLRILDIMEKHR
-1277 DVMDTRRDM
+1277 DTK
-1286 RDVSLSVV
+1286 DVSLNIV

-1316 TSIMKDPERDR
+1316 TSIMKDPERDQ